1 MVVTAQ
7 TFEEL
12 ALANPDRLLEM
23 HRGVV
28 REKPPTTWSHSDLSS
43 ELGFRLRAQ
52 LDTRR
57 YRVHVNGARLRRP
70 GGNYFVP
77 DIAVIPVELGKPF
90 RGRADVL
97 AVYDAPLPL
106 VVEVWSPS
114 TGDYDVDEKLPEY
127 QARGDREI
135 WRLHP
140 YDRTLRAYRR
150 TLDGEYEQH
159 DYRGGVVRCL
169 ALPSVEIDLDDLFV
183 WSQDIEG

>member
-7 TFEEL
+7 TYEEL

-23 HRGVV
+23 YWGIV
-28 REKPPTTWSHSDLSS
+28 REKPPMMWSHADLSS
-43 ELGFRLRAQ
+43 ELGFRLRTQ

-57 YRVHVNGARLRRP
+57 FRVHVNGARLRRP
-70 GGNYFVP
+70 GGNCFIP
-77 DIAVIPVELGKPF
+77 DIVAIPVELAKPF

-97 AVYDAPLPL
+97 AVFDAPLPL

-114 TGDYDVDEKLPEY
+114 TGDYDVDEKLPES

-140 YDRTLRAYRR
+140 YERTLRAYRR
-150 TLDGEYEQH
+150 TPDGEYEQH
-159 DYRGGVVRCL
+159 EYRGGVVRCL
-169 ALPSVEIDLDDLFV
+169 ALPGVEFDLDDLFA
-183 WSQDIEG
+183 WATDIEG

>member
-1 MVVTAQ
+1 MAVTAQ

-28 REKPPTTWSHSDLSS
+28 REKPPMTFEHTDLSS
-43 ELGFRLRAQ
+43 ELGYRLRVQ
-52 LDTRR
+52 LDPRR

-70 GGNYFVP
+70 GGNYFIP
-77 DIAVIPVELGKPF
+77 DVAVIPIELARLF
-90 RGRADVL
+90 RGRADLL
-97 AVYDAPLPL
+97 AVYDDPLPL

-140 YDRTLRAYRR
+140 YDRTLRVYRR
-150 TLDGEYEQH
+150 TPDGEYERH
-159 DYRGGVVRCL
+159 DYRAGVVRCL
-169 ALPSVEIDLDDLFV
+169 ALPDVEVDLDDLFA
-183 WSQDIEG
+183 WARDIEG